1 MVLRRLA
8 GRSMSKSEILETL
21 RRVAA
26 KYNAELLGSAY
37 RDFDL
42 ELIVLIDGSED
53 AKDGICADMNAILTG
68 YMNPDTL
75 ELIDCTLEIDDA
87 CCPNTTVTSNGVLY
101 EKLVKCKKCSQ
112 LC

>member
-8 GRSMSKSEILETL
+8 GRSMSKNEILEILKKVT
-21 RRVAA
+21 A
-26 KYNAELLGSAY
+26 KYNAELLESAY

-42 ELIVLIDGSED
+42 QLIVLIDGSED
-53 AKDGICADMNAILTG
+53 AKDNICADMNAILTG
-68 YMNPDTL
+68 YMSPDTL

-87 CCPNTTVTSNGVLY
+87 CCPSTIVTSNKALY
-101 EKLVKCKKCSQ
+101 KKFVECEKRSK

>member
-8 GRSMSKSEILETL
+8 GRDMCNEHILEILQ
-21 RRVAA
+21 RVSIR
-26 KYNAELLGSAY
+26 YSADVLKASY

-42 ELIVLIDGSED
+42 KLIVLIDGSEE

-68 YMNPDTL
+68 YINPNTL

-87 CCPNTTVTSNGVLY
+87 CCPSTTVTSNKVLY
-101 EKLVKCKKCSQ
+101 EKFVEYEKYDQ

>member
-8 GRSMSKSEILETL
+8 GRDMCNERILEILQ
-21 RRVAA
+21 RVSVR
-26 KYNAELLGSAY
+26 YNADILKASY

-42 ELIVLIDGSED
+42 GLVILINGSEE

-87 CCPNTTVTSNGVLY
+87 CCPNTTVTSNEVLY
-101 EKLVKCKKCSQ
+101 DKLVKCKNCNQ